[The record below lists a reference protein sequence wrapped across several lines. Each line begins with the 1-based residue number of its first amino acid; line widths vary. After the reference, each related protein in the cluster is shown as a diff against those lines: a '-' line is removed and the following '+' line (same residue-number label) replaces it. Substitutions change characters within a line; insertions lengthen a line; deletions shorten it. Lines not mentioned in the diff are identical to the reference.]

1 MTVFTMGVNEKVATD
16 TAFAK
21 HVTHSYARFLRR
33 DWGEMCDEDR
43 NATDWSI
50 DNGERVLAAYGE
62 DDDKVWIIRE
72 HDGSATTIMFPSE
85 Y

>member
-1 MTVFTMGVNEKVATD
+1 MGVNEKVATD

-21 HVTHSYARFLRR
+21 HVTNSLGRFLRR

-43 NATDWSI
+43 NANDWSI
-50 DNGERVLAAYGE
+50 DNGARVLAAYGE

-72 HDGSATTIMFPSE
+72 HDGSVTTVLFPSE

>member
-1 MTVFTMGVNEKVATD
+1 MGVNEKVATD

-21 HVTHSYARFLRR
+21 HVTNSLGRFLRR

-43 NATDWSI
+43 NANDWSI

-72 HDGSATTIMFPSE
+72 HDGSVTTVLFPSE

>member
-1 MTVFTMGVNEKVATD
+1 MTVFTMGVNEKIDTD

-21 HVTHSYARFLRR
+21 HVLDSLGRFLSR
-33 DWGEMCDEDR
+33 DWGDVCDEDR
-43 NATDWSI
+43 DANDWSI
-50 DNGERVLAAYGE
+50 DNGARVLAAYGE

-72 HDGSATTIMFPSE
+72 HDGSATTVLFPSE

>member
-21 HVTHSYARFLRR
+21 HVTNSLGRFLRR

-43 NATDWSI
+43 NANDWSI
-50 DNGERVLAAYGE
+50 DNGARVLAAYGE
-62 DDDKVWIIRE
+62 DNNKVWIIRE
-72 HDGSATTIMFPSE
+72 HDGSVTTVLFPSE